1 MSEKDNGTSFKET
14 VKNFFFGPEEDD
26 YDDVVEEY
34 DFDSLE
40 TVDVTEERRTR
51 AERINSSSSS
61 NAPQIVLERPKDFSE
76 VEAIGDNINAKKT
89 VLLNLEL
96 VSKNE
101 ARRILDFLYGVAHA
115 NKATIKMSATKTFIF
130 IPHNVDFSGVDLM
143 GELESDGFSFE

>member
-1 MSEKDNGTSFKET
+1 MSEKDNNTSFKET

-26 YDDVVEEY
+26 YDEAEDYVSEET
-34 DFDSLE
+34 E
-40 TVDVTEERRTR
+40 TVDVTEERRSR

-96 VSKNE
+96 VSKSE

-130 IPHNVDFSGVDLM
+130 IPHNVDFTGVDLM
-143 GELESDGFSFE
+143 GELESDGFTFE

>member
-1 MSEKDNGTSFKET
+1 MSEKDNNISFKET

-26 YDDVVEEY
+26 YDEAEDYVSEET
-34 DFDSLE
+34 E
-40 TVDVTEERRTR
+40 TVDVTEERRSR

-96 VSKNE
+96 VSKSE

-130 IPHNVDFSGVDLM
+130 IPHNVDFTGVDLM
-143 GELESDGFSFE
+143 GELESDGFTFE

>member
-1 MSEKDNGTSFKET
+1 MSEKDNNTSFKET
-14 VKNFFFGPEEDD
+14 VKNFFFGPEDEDD
-26 YDDVVEEY
+26 AIEEY
-34 DFDSLE
+34 ETEAAE
-40 TVDVTEERRTR
+40 TVDVTEERRSR
-51 AERINSSSSS
+51 AERINSSSSSS

-143 GELESDGFSFE
+143 SEIESDGFNFE